1 VLHSKLTKVSNK
13 NSNKKSEKL
22 NVAPKSLT
30 HKEIMFVLSGLM
42 VGLLLAALDQTIVS
56 TALKSIVEDFDGLT
70 HYTWVVTAYLLTSTA
85 STPLY
90 GKISDLYGR
99 RPVFQFAIITF
110 LIGSFAA
117 GAATSM
123 EQLIAFRAI
132 QGLGAGGLM
141 SLTFVIIGD
150 IVSPRERGKY
160 QGYFGGVWGLSSV
173 AGPLLGGYFSD
184 HAQILGVTGWRW
196 IFYINLPFGI
206 AALIITSISLHIPKV
221 KREHSIDY
229 LGALLLVS
237 GVSSL
242 LLGISVYGPQDGW
255 QNSKTLLTIAAATVL
270 ILLFIFQES
279 RAKEPII
286 PLTLFKN
293 HTFSVT
299 SVMAFIIGAGMF
311 GAIIMLPLYLQIV
324 KGDSATS
331 AGLKLIPFMIGIV
344 SMSVVSG
351 KLITKHGHY
360 KRFPIIGL
368 SLMTIGLFMLSTLT
382 ETTAFWKL
390 AIYGILVGAGLG
402 LSMQTIVIALQ
413 NSVDFRD
420 LGVATSANTF
430 FRSIGATMGVALFGT
445 VYASR
450 LAHNLP
456 IEVEKIRA
464 TNPVA
469 LVGATPE
476 KFAAL
481 EENTAVLQSF
491 TPELQA
497 GIVHAFVNS
506 FHVVFLTA
514 VPITIIGFFIAFMLR
529 ETPLRTGA
537 GHQAAKE
544 EAAGE
549 ALG

>member
-1 VLHSKLTKVSNK
+1 MLLLHSKLTKVSSK
-13 NSNKKSEKL
+13 NSNK
-22 NVAPKSLT
+22 NDVAPKSLT

-56 TALKSIVEDFDGLT
+56 TALKSIVEDFDGLA

-110 LIGSFAA
+110 LIGSFTA

-123 EQLIAFRAI
+123 EQLIAFRAV

-150 IVSPRERGKY
+150 IISPRERGKY

-184 HAQILGVTGWRW
+184 HAQILGVSGWRW

-206 AALIITSISLHIPKV
+206 AALILTSIFLHIPKV

-242 LLGISVYGPQDGW
+242 LLGLSVYGPQDGW
-255 QNSKTLLTIAAATVL
+255 QNSKTLLTIAAAIVL
-270 ILLFIFQES
+270 MLLFIFQES

-311 GAIIMLPLYLQIV
+311 GAIIMLPLYFQIV

-344 SMSVVSG
+344 TFSIVSG

-360 KRFPIIGL
+360 KRFPIMGL
-368 SLMTIGLFMLSTLT
+368 SLMTVGLFMLSTLT
-382 ETTAFWKL
+382 QTTSFWQL
-390 AIYGILVGAGLG
+390 AIYGIFVGAGLG

-413 NSVDFRD
+413 NSVEFRD

-456 IEVEKIRA
+456 IEIEKLRA
-464 TNPVA
+464 SNPAA

-476 KFAAL
+476 KFEAL
-481 EENTAVLQSF
+481 KENTAVLQTF

-497 GIVHAFVNS
+497 GIINAFVNS
-506 FHVVFLTA
+506 FHVVFLTS

-529 ETPLRTGA
+529 ETPLRTGV

>member
-1 VLHSKLTKVSNK
+1 MSNK

-22 NVAPKSLT
+22 QVAPKSLT

-42 VGLLLAALDQTIVS
+42 VGMLLAALDQTIVS
-56 TALKSIVEDFDGLT
+56 TALKSIVEDFDGLA

-123 EQLIAFRAI
+123 EQLIAFRAV

-150 IVSPRERGKY
+150 IISPRERGKY

-184 HAQILGVTGWRW
+184 HAQILGITGWRW

-255 QNSKTLLTIAAATVL
+255 GTSKTLLSITAAIVL
-270 ILLFIFQES
+270 ILLFIVQES
-279 RAKEPII
+279 RAKEPIL

-344 SMSVVSG
+344 TMSIVSG
-351 KLITKHGHY
+351 KLISKHGHY
-360 KRFPIIGL
+360 KRYPIIGL
-368 SLMTIGLFMLSTLT
+368 ALMSIGLFMFSTLT
-382 ETTAFWKL
+382 ETTAFWEL
-390 AIYGILVGAGLG
+390 SIYAILIGAGLG
-402 LSMQTIVIALQ
+402 FSMQTIVIALQ
-413 NSVDFRD
+413 NAVEFRD

-450 LAHNLP
+450 LSNNLP
-456 IEVEKIRA
+456 IEIEKLRA
-464 TNPVA
+464 SNPAA
-469 LVGATPE
+469 LVGSTPE

-481 EENTAVLQSF
+481 EENTAVLKSF

-497 GIVHAFVNS
+497 GIVNAFVNS

-514 VPITIIGFFIAFMLR
+514 VPITVIGFFIAFMLR

>member
-1 VLHSKLTKVSNK
+1 MSNK
-13 NSNKKSEKL
+13 NNI
-22 NVAPKSLT
+22 APKTLT

-42 VGLLLAALDQTIVS
+42 VGMLLAALDQTIVS

-123 EQLIAFRAI
+123 TQLIAFRAI

-150 IVSPRERGKY
+150 IISPRERGKY

-206 AALIITSISLHIPKV
+206 AALIITSMSLHIPKV

-237 GVSSL
+237 GVSAL

-255 QNSKTLLTIAAATVL
+255 QASKTLLTLAAALVL
-270 ILLFIFQES
+270 ILFFIFQEN
-279 RAKEPII
+279 RAKEPIL

-344 SMSVVSG
+344 TMSIVSG
-351 KLITKHGHY
+351 KMITKHGHY

-368 SLMTIGLFMLSTLT
+368 ALMTVGLAMLSTLT
-382 ETTAFWKL
+382 ESTPFWQL
-390 AIYGILVGAGLG
+390 SIYSILIGAGLG
-402 LSMQTIVIALQ
+402 FSMQTIVIALQ

-456 IEVEKIRA
+456 IEIEKLRA
-464 TNPVA
+464 SNPAA

-476 KFAAL
+476 KFEAL
-481 EENTAVLQSF
+481 KENTAVLQTFS
-491 TPELQA
+491 PELQV
-497 GIVHAFVNS
+497 GIINAFVNS
-506 FHVVFLTA
+506 FHIVFLTA
-514 VPITIIGFFIAFMLR
+514 VPVTVIGFFIAFMLH
-529 ETPLRTGA
+529 ETPLRTGV

-544 EAAGE
+544 EAVGE
-549 ALG
+549 ALA

>member
-1 VLHSKLTKVSNK
+1 MLLLHSKLTKVSSK
-13 NSNKKSEKL
+13 NSNK
-22 NVAPKSLT
+22 NDVAPKSLT

-56 TALKSIVEDFDGLT
+56 TALKSIVEDFDGLA

-123 EQLIAFRAI
+123 EQLIAFRAV

-150 IVSPRERGKY
+150 IISPRERGKY

-184 HAQILGVTGWRW
+184 HAQILGVSGWRW

-206 AALIITSISLHIPKV
+206 AALILTSIFLHIPKV

-242 LLGISVYGPQDGW
+242 LLGLSVYGPQDGW
-255 QNSKTLLTIAAATVL
+255 QNSKTLLTIAAAIVL
-270 ILLFIFQES
+270 MLLFIFQES

-311 GAIIMLPLYLQIV
+311 GAIIMLPLYFQIV

-344 SMSVVSG
+344 TFSIVSG

-360 KRFPIIGL
+360 KRFPIMGL
-368 SLMTIGLFMLSTLT
+368 SLMTVGLFMLSTLT
-382 ETTAFWKL
+382 QTTPFWQL
-390 AIYGILVGAGLG
+390 AIYGIFVGAGLG

-413 NSVDFRD
+413 NSVEFRD

-456 IEVEKIRA
+456 IEIEKLRA
-464 TNPVA
+464 SNPAA

-476 KFAAL
+476 KFEAL
-481 EENTAVLQSF
+481 KENTAVLQTF

-497 GIVHAFVNS
+497 GIINAFVNS
-506 FHVVFLTA
+506 FHVVFLTS

-529 ETPLRTGA
+529 ETPLRTGV